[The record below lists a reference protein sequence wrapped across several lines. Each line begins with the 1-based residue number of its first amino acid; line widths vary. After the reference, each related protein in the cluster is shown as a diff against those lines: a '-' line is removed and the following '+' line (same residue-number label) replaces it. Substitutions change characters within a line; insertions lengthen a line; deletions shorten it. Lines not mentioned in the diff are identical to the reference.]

1 MEEPVYLPFFYQE
14 LEAAYR
20 QMAQD
25 EEREAEASEWT
36 EALVGDGSEPWG
48 E

>member
-1 MEEPVYLPFFYQE
+1 MEELVYQPIFYQE
-14 LEAAYR
+14 LETAYR

-25 EEREAEASEWT
+25 QEREAEALEWT
-36 EALVGDGSEPWG
+36 EALLGDGSEPWG